1 MPTCTMRRT
10 TWASQNLRCESTPE
24 RARQHWVRRKGIAW
38 WSRAPLVAGFARP
51 DHGGRDGRWISRRRY
66 RNARVPDRAGLARTA
81 GGKEKWTA
89 GEMRASTSI
98 CVACVEGLRVPDE
111 SLHERHSKCVRHS
124 KWEPDTNT
132 LFCCMGCIRMPCVA
146 RRSAWRPCLVQSE
159 AVLPRP
165 KTAYGWPVTIASAE
179 KGHGA
184 AHGGRWEAPG
194 RRLRASVPSAA
205 ARDASYDDA
214 RVGENELHQHLPP

>member
-1 MPTCTMRRT
+1 MLRGLLALIMAAGTGGGFLADDIATHACPIAQVWRGRPVGRRNGPKEKMTCIHL
-10 TWASQNLRCESTPE
+10 NLCG
-24 RARQHWVRRKGIAW
+24 VRR
-38 WSRAPLVAGFARP
+38 
-51 DHGGRDGRWISRRRY
+51 
-66 RNARVPDRAGLARTA
+66 
-81 GGKEKWTA
+81 
-89 GEMRASTSI
+89 RAS
-98 CVACVEGLRVPDE
+98 CQMKVCMR
-111 SLHERHSKCVRHS
+111 
-124 KWEPDTNT
+124 DTPNASDT
-132 LFCCMGCIRMPCVA
+132 PNGNQRETPTTRFCCMGCIRMPCVA

-165 KTAYGWPVTIASAE
+165 KTAYGWPVTVASAE

>member
-1 MPTCTMRRT
+1 MRRT

-24 RARQHWVRRKGIAW
+24 RARQHWVRRKGIACGAAL
-38 WSRAPLVAGFARP
+38 RLLRGLLALIMAAGTGGGFLAEDIATHACPIAQVWRGRP
-51 DHGGRDGRWISRRRY
+51 VGR
-66 RNARVPDRAGLARTA
+66 RNGPT
-81 GGKEKWTA
+81 
-89 GEMRASTSI
+89 EMRAYAHPPQSVWRASK
-98 CVACVEGLRVPDE
+98 GFVPDE

-124 KWEPDTNT
+124 KWEPDNTNNS
-132 LFCCMGCIRMPCVA
+132 LCCMGCIRMPCVA

-165 KTAYGWPVTIASAE
+165 KTAYGWPVTVASAE

-214 RVGENELHQHLPP
+214 RVGENELHQHLPL